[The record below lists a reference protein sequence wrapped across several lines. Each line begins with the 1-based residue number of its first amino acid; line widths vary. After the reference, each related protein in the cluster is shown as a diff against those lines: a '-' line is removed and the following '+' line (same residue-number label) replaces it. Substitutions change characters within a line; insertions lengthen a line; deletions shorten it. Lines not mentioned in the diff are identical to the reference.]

1 MRTVRGGPCG
11 RLASW
16 RRNKSQRKPSST
28 PSSMTWR
35 DSTGG
40 EGEGGREQRREERAW
55 RTEAVVQELKK
66 RRKGVVEEW

>member
-1 MRTVRGGPCG
+1 
-11 RLASW
+11 
-16 RRNKSQRKPSST
+16 
-28 PSSMTWR
+28 MTWR